1 MHLSKKE
8 GGGNLP
14 NVEEKQIKQGA
25 DHDRT

>member
-14 NVEEKQIKQGA
+14 NVEEKRIKQGA